1 MGRHLIRR
9 IVAAV
14 PVLLG
19 IVTVTFLVLHL
30 LPGDPATAMLGFHA
44 TEARAN
50 VLREELGL
58 NDPLPVQYVRYI
70 GNTLRFDLGRSMSKR
85 RPVHE
90 LIAEQIPATVELA
103 IAGMGCA
110 LLLGLVL
117 GVVAA
122 THRGRW
128 LDTGAMAVSLLGVSM
143 PSFWLGLILILVFSV
158 QLRWVP
164 ILGVGGGLVRLI
176 LPAIALGFRSA
187 AMIARLVR
195 SSVLEVLRQ
204 DYVAT
209 ARAKGLTERVVVYR
223 HALRNAL
230 IPVVTVMG
238 LQFGRLLAG
247 SVVIENVFGREGI
260 GTLLVQAI
268 QVQDIPVVQGVV
280 LVTGVAYV
288 VVNLLVDLSYTL
300 LDPRVRFS

>member
-1 MGRHLIRR
+1 MGRHLLRR
-9 IVAAV
+9 IVASI

-19 IVTVTFLVLHL
+19 IVTVTFLVMHM
-30 LPGDPATAMLGFHA
+30 LPGDPATAMLGFHV

-50 VLREELGL
+50 ALREELGL

-70 GNTLRFDLGRSMSKR
+70 GNALRLDLGRSMSKR
-85 RPVHE
+85 RPVNE

-164 ILGVGGGLVRLI
+164 ILGVGGGLIRLI

-209 ARAKGLTERVVVYR
+209 ARAKGLAERVVVYR

-247 SVVIENVFGREGI
+247 SVVIENVFGREGV